1 MSKTAAIILNHN
13 LPVWTDRLY
22 KSLKPYERD
31 DYELMVFDNGS
42 KEENVSEHTTFRSEE
57 NLYFGGG
64 FHAGMQVVLEDEQYD
79 SMLFLNNDLT
89 VFGYNFV
96 RTLREAMFREVADGY
111 GLYGAPRGLAPIN
124 TKIEIIHDIVSPCF
138 YNIEPEGQCHWK
150 TMHNWG
156 SNIPREVSFIDFQCP
171 LISRRLLKE
180 VDQIDADLMY
190 GWGVDTYLA
199 ILCKKKG
206 WEMAVL
212 DYVSVLHHNSL
223 TVKLGVANLSMADY
237 CKNAEIGQYNFFS
250 KNNLMKEYH
259 EVRNAGTNYSFSK

>member
-1 MSKTAAIILNHN
+1 VAPKITKTMSKTAAIILNHN
-13 LPVWTDRLY
+13 LPEWTDRLY

-31 DYELMVFDNGS
+31 DYELLVFDNGS
-42 KEENVSEHTTFRSEE
+42 KPENVSENTSFRSEE

-96 RTLREAMFREVADGY
+96 KTLRETMLNLG
-111 GLYGAPRGLAPIN
+111 GGAYDPIN
-124 TKIEIIHDIVSPCF
+124 FDVVSPCF
-138 YNIEPEGQCHWK
+138 YNVEPDGQCHWK

-156 SNIPREVSFIDFQCP
+156 ATFPRPVSFIDFQCP
-171 LISRRLLKE
+171 LISKRLLKE
-180 VDQIDADLMY
+180 VDLIDSDLMY
-190 GWGVDTYLA
+190 GWGVDAYLA
-199 ILCKKKG
+199 IICKQKG
-206 WEMAVL
+206 WNMAVL

-223 TVKLGVANLSMADY
+223 TVKLGVANLNMADY

-250 KNNLMKEYH
+250 KNNLMKEFH
-259 EVRNAGTNYSFSK
+259 EVRNAGAHYSFSK